1 MPTDHVLQCRISMV
15 LERLQGGW
23 LTTSLGSLCQCI
35 TTPSQKKFF
44 LISNLNLHWCQF
56 EAISSCSDSYLGEE
70 ADPHLNSTS
79 FQVVVESNVWESLAS
94 PWQGSRSKGRTLLW
108 KDHFTEQSWHSHFSL
123 FAPFFFSCWSE
134 SNSRS
139 TTKKIRSNQIFT
151 VCMKQPQSFP
161 RRGTVC
167 SLTGPYST
175 PTPLLSQPQPPKL
188 CTSFKA
194 ALQKSV
200 SKAMTWRTPQNI
212 LRAEA
217 HGGWYFF
224 CYMSQLTA
232 TPLGC
237 GINLTAPCLALS
249 ANRS

>member
-1 MPTDHVLQCRISMV
+1 MYGKVLLHPDKEVGAWAKLCYGR
-15 LERLQGGW
+15 
-23 LTTSLGSLCQCI
+23 TTSQNRADI
-35 TTPSQKKFF
+35 
-44 LISNLNLHWCQF
+44 LIFHCLLH
-56 EAISSCSDSYLGEE
+56 
-70 ADPHLNSTS
+70 
-79 FQVVVESNVWESLAS
+79 
-94 PWQGSRSKGRTLLW
+94 
-108 KDHFTEQSWHSHFSL
+108 
-123 FAPFFFSCWSE
+123 FFFSCWSE

-161 RRGTVC
+161 CLGTVC